1 MLTNFCPDTIKEG
14 LPCNARETVSVLI
27 SKGARIKTKKLMGT
41 PVGSRLV
48 DEHYYT
54 LHMNTN

>member
-1 MLTNFCPDTIKEG
+1 MLINFCPDTIEEG
-14 LPCNARETVSVLI
+14 LPCNASETVSVLI
-27 SKGARIKTKKLMGT
+27 SKGAIIKAKKLMGT

-54 LHMNTN
+54 LHMHTN